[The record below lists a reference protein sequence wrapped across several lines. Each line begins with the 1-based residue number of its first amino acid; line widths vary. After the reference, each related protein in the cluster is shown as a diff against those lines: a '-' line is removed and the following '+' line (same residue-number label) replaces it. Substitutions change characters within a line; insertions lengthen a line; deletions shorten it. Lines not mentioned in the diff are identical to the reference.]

1 MHLSN
6 FHHFSHSDHSELNST
21 QSICE
26 NDYTKTSSEQQ
37 FELLIANLLKYGV
50 LVSCTTVLIGGILYL
65 VCYGA
70 EPANYQF
77 FQGQPS
83 VLNAPHLVLTGILS
97 GSHNSII
104 IFGLLQL
111 IAIPVI
117 RVALSVFTFV
127 WRRDFTYT
135 VMTLLALFGLAYSF
149 VAAY

>member
-1 MHLSN
+1 MSN
-6 FHHFSHSDHSELNST
+6 
-21 QSICE
+21 
-26 NDYTKTSSEQQ
+26 EQR
-37 FELLIANLLKYGV
+37 FERLIGNLLKYGI
-50 LVSCTTVLIGGILYL
+50 LIAYSTVLIGGILYL
-65 VCYGA
+65 VCYGT

-83 VLNAPHLVLTGILS
+83 VLDAPSLVIRGILS

-117 RVALSVFTFV
+117 RVAVSVFTFV
-127 WRRDFTYT
+127 RHRDLTYT
-135 VMTLLALFGLAYSF
+135 VMTLLALSGLIYSF

>member
-6 FHHFSHSDHSELNST
+6 FDHFGSGENGEPNISK
-21 QSICE
+21 SICE
-26 NDYTKTSSEQQ
+26 NDCTKTYSEQK
-37 FELLIANLLKYGV
+37 FELLISNLLKYGI
-50 LVSCTTVLIGGILYL
+50 VSSCSTVLIGGILYL
-65 VCYGA
+65 VRYGA

-83 VLNAPHLVLTGILS
+83 VLGAPSLVIRGILS

-111 IAIPVI
+111 IAVPVI
-117 RVALSVFTFV
+117 RVAVSVFAFL
-127 WRRDFTYT
+127 WQRDFTYT
-135 VMTLLALFGLAYSF
+135 VMTLLALSGLVYSF